1 MVRLL
6 LVLFAVVALPVAAFA
21 QSSDG
26 NPVVGGPLGN
36 NDPEDIVP
44 PPQAGPAAMP
54 STPQEQDQLRDLL
67 VGKPVHGI
75 ASGRIG
81 QVSDI
86 VVGADQ
92 RVTNVV
98 IQVDAALDPD
108 RANLAA
114 PWTWIR
120 SQLDAPIL
128 VVPWNPGVVSWLTA
142 PGRSRQ
148 TIAQAAPP
156 LPEREA
162 YQQQAAAELDQ
173 WRDRIEDQS
182 RVLEKRDTG
191 LRQLRLAYG
200 AARDRWERLTQ
211 ADDSGWSVEQSKLQ
225 ADLDALR
232 ESWTEVAEA
241 R

>member
-1 MVRLL
+1 MTRLL
-6 LVLFAVVALPVAAFA
+6 LVLLVLVMPVGALA
-21 QSSDG
+21 QG
-26 NPVVGGPLGN
+26 NPVVGAPLGS

-44 PPQAGPAAMP
+44 PPLAGPAPMP
-54 STPQEQDQLRDLL
+54 STPQEQDQLRELL
-67 VGKPVHGI
+67 VGKTVHGMG
-75 ASGRIG
+75 SGRIG

-86 VVGADQ
+86 VVAADQ

-108 RANLAA
+108 QANLAV

-120 SQLDAPIL
+120 SQLDAPTL
-128 VVPWNPGVVSWLTA
+128 VVPWNPALVAWLTA

-148 TIAQAAPP
+148 TVAQAAPP

-173 WRDRIEDQS
+173 WRDRVEDQS
-182 RVLEKRDTG
+182 RVLDKRDTG

-211 ADDSGWSVEQSKLQ
+211 ADDSGWSVEQGKLQ